1 MAIKK
6 YAPHHLKLYN
16 QDKIMATVKSYDEN
30 AKKEIILYGEKR
42 DRTTALD
49 TVCRE
54 YIGTQGH
61 LEMLEQYPILQLGF
75 NQDGTRKDL
84 ITLLNDRAERL
95 ANGEDIN
102 ITNDLYKTLANK
114 TNILANRGIKG
125 EILDLAAYIKETGTD
140 DEFVYD
146 LLKDRLEMK
155 NLTPEKIESLIQQ
168 QKKIAEERR
177 KQLATQQN
185 KGEEE
190 LQPEEQESIR
200 DEVGDENKP
209 KTQAQQQEQQQVEV
223 MWQNRFQSWD
233 RDVMTLP
240 NGAKKKE
247 EAVPVMQGI
256 AEKKDKEMQKK
267 TEQLEEQK

>member
-6 YAPHHLKLYN
+6 YAPHFLKLYN
-16 QDKIMATVKSYDEN
+16 EDKIMARVKFYDEN
-30 AKKEIILYGEKR
+30 AKKNITLYGETR
-42 DRTTALD
+42 DRNTALD
-49 TVCRE
+49 TLCRI
-54 YIGTQGH
+54 YIGEFGH
-61 LEMLEQYPILQLGF
+61 LEMLQQYPILQLGF

-95 ANGEDIN
+95 ESGEDVD
-102 ITNDLYKTLANK
+102 ITNKLYRTLANK

-125 EILDLAAYIKETGTD
+125 EILDLVAYIKETGTD
-140 DEFVYD
+140 DEFIYG

-155 NLTPEKIESLIQQ
+155 DIAPEKIESLIQE

-177 KQLATQQN
+177 KQLAAKQ
-185 KGEEE
+185 KKSEVE
-190 LQPEEQESIR
+190 LQPEEEESIR

-209 KTQAQQQEQQQVEV
+209 KTQAQQQVDD

-240 NGAKKKE
+240 NGAKKKK
-247 EAVPVMQGI
+247 EAVPVMQNIVAKKGKEI
-256 AEKKDKEMQKK
+256 QEKAA
-267 TEQLEEQK
+267 QLEK